1 MRNKGADRPGP
12 GSAESASGH
21 GRRQRGGLGRVL
33 VGAVVAALVLVAA
46 PQEATAAGRVALVV
60 GNSSY
65 AHIGR
70 LPNPGNDASDMTAA
84 LRRLGFDVTTVR
96 DADRNAMSEALRVF
110 TRASAGADVSLV
122 FYAGHGLEMDGV
134 NYLVPVDARLERDTD
149 VRFEAVMLDDVLAS
163 TTGADL
169 RVVILDACRN
179 NPLARSMQRTG
190 ASRSVSRGSFGDLNE
205 SLLGDETLVAY
216 AAAAGTTADDGAG
229 RNSPYTS
236 ALLSYLEQPLEIGL
250 LFREV
255 RARVLDAT
263 EGRQRPHE
271 YASLLGEH
279 YLRAATGLDP
289 RAVESGLRLDR
300 AGRRLVQQG
309 LTRAGFSPGPAD
321 GVFGPAT
328 RAAIRGWQTSRG
340 TTATGYLDAAGAT
353 ALGAP
358 VPAAA
363 LAAVASSPAGV
374 SAPPA
379 AANVPVAEL
388 TRAETVFWESM
399 RDSANASDFEA
410 YLARWPS
417 GIYAPLAT
425 NRLTALREAASD
437 PPAVDPPRA
446 REPGDVFRDCP
457 TCPEM
462 AVIPAGT
469 FLMGS
474 DRRDD
479 ESYDNERPRHRVTVD
494 GFALG
499 VHEVTRDEYAAFVAA
514 TGRGSGDRC
523 YAFDADD
530 ERFDWRSEASWRS
543 PGYPQAGDHP
553 AVCVNWEDAQA
564 YVGWLSEE
572 TGEAYRLPSESEW
585 EYAARA
591 GTTTRRHW
599 GDDADDGCAYANG
612 ADRTAKRRFDNWTAA
627 DCTDGALWTALV
639 GTYQPNG
646 FGLHDIL
653 GNVWEWVEDCWHDD
667 YDGAPRDGSAW
678 TRGGDCGRR
687 VLRGGSWDV
696 GPRLLRSAIR
706 YRNVAEVRDT
716 IVGFRVARTLD

>member
-1 MRNKGADRPGP
+1 MRPAKLGA
-12 GSAESASGH
+12 
-21 GRRQRGGLGRVL
+21 LL
-33 VGAVVAALVLVAA
+33 LLAVVLVASPPDA
-46 PQEATAAGRVALVV
+46 FAAGRVALVV
-60 GNSSY
+60 GNGTY
-65 AHIGR
+65 AHIGP
-70 LPNPGNDASDMTAA
+70 LPNPGNDAADMAAA

-96 DADRNAMSEALRVF
+96 DADRNAMTEALRVF

-134 NYLVPVDARLERDTD
+134 NYLVPVDAQLERDTD
-149 VRFEAVMLDDVLAS
+149 VRFEAVELDYVLAA
-163 TTGADL
+163 TVGADL

-190 ASRSVSRGSFGDLNE
+190 ASRSVSRGSFGDLDE

-216 AAAAGTTADDGAG
+216 AAAAGTTADDGVG

-255 RARVLDAT
+255 RARVLEAT

-279 YLRAATGLDP
+279 YLRAATGADP
-289 RAVESGLRLDR
+289 RAVEAGLGLDR
-300 AGRRLVQQG
+300 SARRLVQQG
-309 LTRAGFSPGPAD
+309 LTRAGFSPGPSD

-340 TTATGYLDAAGAT
+340 TTGTGYLAAAEAS

-363 LAAVASSPAGV
+363 LTPVATLPANV
-374 SAPPA
+374 SAPSA
-379 AANVPVAEL
+379 AGSAPVTATTAEL

-399 RDSANASDFEA
+399 RDSTNASDFEA
-410 YLARWPS
+410 YLARWPT

-425 NRLTALREAASD
+425 NRLVALREAANDLPPVAD
-437 PPAVDPPRA
+437 PPPA
-446 REPGDVFRDCP
+446 REPGATFRDCP

-462 AVIPAGT
+462 VVVPAGE

-479 ESYDNERPRHRVTVD
+479 ESFDAERPRHRVTLD

-514 TGRGSGDRC
+514 MGRGSGDRC
-523 YAFDADD
+523 AAFDDD
-530 ERFDWRSEASWRS
+530 NRRWEWRSEASWRS

-553 AVCVNWEDAQA
+553 VVCVNWEDAQA
-564 YVGWLSEE
+564 YVRWLSSE
-572 TGEAYRLPSESEW
+572 TGVAYRLPSEAEW

-599 GDDADDGCAYANG
+599 GDDPDDGCAYANG
-612 ADRTAKRRFDNWTAA
+612 ADRTFEARVDNWGVA
-627 DCTDGALWTALV
+627 DCTDGVVWTSPV
-639 GTYQPNG
+639 GAYQPNA
-646 FGLHDIL
+646 FGLHDTL

-687 VLRGGSWDV
+687 VVRGGSWLID
-696 GPRLLRSAIR
+696 PRSLRSANRNWLDAELR
-706 YRNVAEVRDT
+706 YGH
-716 IVGFRVARTLD
+716 IGFRVARTLD

>member
-1 MRNKGADRPGP
+1 MSPRGEGNVRFGVGDPGVGLGEPRGEMAVMRSKGGDRAVPGTVDSVP
-12 GSAESASGH
+12 GH
-21 GRRQRGGLGRVL
+21 PLRPCGGLGRVL
-33 VGAVVAALVLVAA
+33 VAAVLVATSVSLAA
-46 PQEATAAGRVALVV
+46 PWEAIAAGRVALVV
-60 GNSSY
+60 GNGTY

-70 LPNPGNDASDMTAA
+70 LPNPGNDAADMTAA
-84 LRRLGFDVTTVR
+84 LRRLGFDVTIVR

-110 TRASAGADVSLV
+110 TRNSAGADVSLV

-216 AAAAGTTADDGAG
+216 AAAAGTTADDGTG
-229 RNSPYTS
+229 RNSPYTA

-255 RARVLDAT
+255 RARVLEAT
-263 EGRQRPHE
+263 DGRQRPHE

-289 RAVESGLRLDR
+289 RAVESGLGLDR
-300 AGRRLVQQG
+300 PARRLVQQG
-309 LTRAGFSPGPAD
+309 LAQVGFSPGPVD

-340 TTATGYLDAAGAT
+340 MTATGYLDAVSAAS
-353 ALGAP
+353 LGAP

-363 LAAVASSPAGV
+363 LAAVASSPAVV

-379 AANVPVAEL
+379 AASVPAAEL

-410 YLARWPS
+410 YLGRWPS

-425 NRLTALREAASD
+425 SRLAALREAASA
-437 PPAVDPPRA
+437 PPALDPPRGL
-446 REPGDVFRDCP
+446 EPGDVFRDCP
-457 TCPEM
+457 SCPEM
-462 AVIPAGT
+462 VVVPAGT

-479 ESYDNERPRHRVTVD
+479 ESYDDEWPRHRVTVE

-499 VHEVTRDEYAAFVAA
+499 VHEVTRDEYEAFVAA

-523 YAFDADD
+523 FAFDVDD
-530 ERFDWRSEASWRS
+530 KRFDWRSEASWRS
-543 PGYPQAGDHP
+543 PGYPQTGDHP
-553 AVCVNWEDAQA
+553 AVCVHWEDAQA
-564 YVGWLSEE
+564 YVRWLSEE
-572 TGEAYRLPSESEW
+572 TGEAYRLPSEAEW

-599 GDDADDGCAYANG
+599 GDDPDDGCTYANG
-612 ADRTAKRRFDNWTAA
+612 ADQDRSTRRVDNWTVA
-627 DCTDGALWTALV
+627 DCTDGVVWTSPV
-639 GTYQPNG
+639 G
-646 FGLHDIL
+646 
-653 GNVWEWVEDCWHDD
+653 
-667 YDGAPRDGSAW
+667 
-678 TRGGDCGRR
+678 R
-687 VLRGGSWDV
+687 V
-696 GPRLLRSAIR
+696 
-706 YRNVAEVRDT
+706 
-716 IVGFRVARTLD
+716 

>member
-1 MRNKGADRPGP
+1 MRTAK
-12 GSAESASGH
+12 
-21 GRRQRGGLGRVL
+21 LGTVVL
-33 VGAVVAALVLVAA
+33 LLAVLLPAAAA
-46 PQEATAAGRVALVV
+46 FAAGRTALVV
-60 GNSSY
+60 GNGTY

-70 LPNPGNDASDMTAA
+70 LPNPGNDAADMTAA

-96 DADRNAMSEALRVF
+96 DADRAAMTEALRVF
-110 TRASAGADVSLV
+110 TRESAGADVSLV

-149 VRFEAVMLDDVLAS
+149 VRFEAIELDDVLAS

-179 NPLARSMQRTG
+179 NPLARSMQRTS
-190 ASRSVSRGSFGDLNE
+190 ARRSVSRGSFGDLDE
-205 SLLGDETLVAY
+205 TLLGDETLVAY
-216 AAAAGTTADDGAG
+216 AAAAGTTADDGTG

-255 RARVLDAT
+255 RARVLEAT

-279 YLRAATGLDP
+279 YLRAAVGPDP

-300 AGRRLVQQG
+300 AARRVIQEG
-309 LTRAGFSPGPAD
+309 LAVAGFSPGPAD

-340 TTATGYLDAAGAT
+340 TTATGYLDAAGAS

-363 LAAVASSPAGV
+363 LTATAS
-374 SAPPA
+374 PPA
-379 AANVPVAEL
+379 AVPEPVPAESGPTAEL

-399 RDSANASDFEA
+399 RDSTDAADFEA
-410 YLARWPS
+410 YLGQWPT

-425 NRLTALREAASD
+425 NRLAALREAASA
-437 PPAVDPPRA
+437 PAAVDPPRA

-457 TCPEM
+457 GCPEM
-462 AVIPAGT
+462 VVVPAGT
-469 FLMGS
+469 FLMEA

-479 ESYDNERPRHRVTVD
+479 ESGDEERPRHRVTLD

-499 VHEVTRDEYAAFVAA
+499 VHEVTRGEYEAFAAA

-523 YAFDADD
+523 WAFDAE
-530 ERFDWRSEASWRS
+530 ERRWDSDASWRS

-553 AVCVNWEDAQA
+553 VVCVNWEDAQT
-564 YVGWLSEE
+564 YVRWLSEE
-572 TGEAYRLPSESEW
+572 TGEGYRLPSEAEW
-585 EYAARA
+585 EYA
-591 GTTTRRHW
+591 W
-599 GDDADDGCAYANG
+599 
-612 ADRTAKRRFDNWTAA
+612 
-627 DCTDGALWTALV
+627 
-639 GTYQPNG
+639 
-646 FGLHDIL
+646 GLHDTL

-678 TRGGDCGRR
+678 TRGGDCGGR
-687 VLRGGSWDV
+687 VVRAGSWNND
-696 GPRLLRSAIR
+696 PRSLRSANR
-706 YRNVAEVRDT
+706 YRVFAKSRST
-716 IVGFRVARTLD
+716 SVGFRVARTLD